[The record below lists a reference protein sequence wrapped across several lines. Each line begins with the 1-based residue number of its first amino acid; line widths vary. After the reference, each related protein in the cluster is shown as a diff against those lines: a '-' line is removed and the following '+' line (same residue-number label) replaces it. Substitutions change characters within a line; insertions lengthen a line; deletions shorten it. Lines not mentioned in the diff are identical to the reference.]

1 MIIHTSNLTT
11 YVSLARF
18 LYTCQSQQLLREW
31 TFMNISLTYW
41 QTSFCIMF
49 VLKKKL
55 KHLACWKT
63 VKSVL
68 HTTDDKCHGKREKM
82 MVRVKLHIPRVN
94 FLHVEVLW
102 DCFPICFSCLAPW
115 SLARAPERRCF
126 TVPTPVHRLHF
137 LILPVETPRIGT
149 TGDTDRQAAPCCG
162 PSLDCIRLK
171 EIMYTLCFLQ

>member
-1 MIIHTSNLTT
+1 MFFFFF
-11 YVSLARF
+11 F
-18 LYTCQSQQLLREW
+18 LKW
-31 TFMNISLTYW
+31 
-41 QTSFCIMF
+41 
-49 VLKKKL
+49 
-55 KHLACWKT
+55 KHLSCWKT

-68 HTTDDKCHGKREKM
+68 HTTNNKCHGKREII
-82 MVRVKLHIPRVN
+82 MVRVKLNIPRVN

-102 DCFPICFSCLAPW
+102 ECFPICFSCLAPW

-149 TGDTDRQAAPCCG
+149 TGETDRQAAPCCG

-171 EIMYTLCFLQ
+171 EIMYTLCFFTVIRILPFSLVFPLPPPCATLPLAWRGKKNIHRWVFAPSPAARRA